1 MLKAV
6 DIRENPDELEIATY
20 FSSKQLSDI
29 PENHCVPIFETL
41 KVPDDDYHVILVMPV
56 LRNCMN
62 PPFETVGEVI
72 DFLGQVFDVS

>member
-29 PENHCVPIFETL
+29 PENHCVPIFETI
-41 KVPDDDYHVILVMPV
+41 KVPDDDHHVILVMPV